1 MKSVLVITLGLLGT
15 SATAFA
21 GDWRGHLETGDLPAW
36 LRDRGD
42 GVATS
47 MFGTYIQ
54 KGQLLVYPFF
64 EYYRDADYEYA
75 PNELGYTDDRD
86 FRGDYE
92 ASEHL
97 LLVAYGFSDR
107 FAVELEAAFIQA

>member
-1 MKSVLVITLGLLGT
+1 MKSLLAITLGLLGT

-42 GVATS
+42 GVSSS

-64 EYYRDADYEYA
+64 EYYLDNDTRMRTGRA
-75 PNELGYTDDRD
+75 G
-86 FRGDYE
+86 
-92 ASEHL
+92 
-97 LLVAYGFSDR
+97 
-107 FAVELEAAFIQA
+107 